1 MNESNINVLELKIPG
16 FYPKQIQFMKS
27 KAKYIAYGGARGGGK
42 SFAARWKAI
51 LLANRYSGIQI
62 LLLRRTLPELRENHL
77 LPLQKVLKTES
88 RNKDE
93 RLAEYKEVTKE
104 FMFPNGSRIKLGYC
118 DSENDVLQYQGQA
131 YDVIVLEEAT
141 HFTEFQ
147 FQTLTESNR
156 PSGMM
161 EEAFASRMY
170 LTCNPGG
177 VGHAWVKRLFIDRTY
192 INEEREEDYEFIP
205 SKVYEND
212 WLMKNDPSYIRTLE
226 NLPEE
231 RRKAMLDG
239 NWDVYDGQFF
249 DEFNREIHITDP
261 HKLPTTFRLYRVL
274 DYGLDMLACYH
285 VMVDTQNN
293 IKIIHEIYESNLI
306 VQEAALKIKETTKSL
321 GFSEDDVY
329 LTLAPDDLWSRDAT
343 IGKSAFDIFY
353 DNGLTLTKSSRARI
367 DGWLAVKELMKVY
380 ETRDPLTGN
389 MIKKARLQIFSTCRN
404 LIRCIPLLQYDSK
417 KYNDVSTEPHEITHG
432 PDALRYF
439 AIYWVSSPTVDPA
452 PRQKR
457 MSWTQDMLDDY
468 YNGDIR
474 VKERMLEVYGEI

>member
-1 MNESNINVLELKIPG
+1 
-16 FYPKQIQFMKS
+16 
-27 KAKYIAYGGARGGGK
+27 
-42 SFAARWKAI
+42 
-51 LLANRYSGIQI
+51 
-62 LLLRRTLPELRENHL
+62 
-77 LPLQKVLKTES
+77 
-88 RNKDE
+88 
-93 RLAEYKEVTKE
+93 
-104 FMFPNGSRIKLGYC
+104 
-118 DSENDVLQYQGQA
+118 
-131 YDVIVLEEAT
+131 
-141 HFTEFQ
+141 
-147 FQTLTESNR
+147 
-156 PSGMM
+156 
-161 EEAFASRMY
+161 MY